1 MASVGFTRN
10 GVELKAERRKPSGE
24 KHCDREPSITHRS
37 ACALPLPRIQRHWSL
52 CRRGQDTITTK
63 SDARHSWFLNLV
75 FTNRDGKAVFVGV
88 VFRFH
93 EVHVNSK
100 PCFCTACI
108 LSLSF
113 RRRVQAVLDTELL
126 RFIMRV
132 GIDESSNFQ
141 FAQ

>member
-1 MASVGFTRN
+1 VY
-10 GVELKAERRKPSGE
+10 
-24 KHCDREPSITHRS
+24 
-37 ACALPLPRIQRHWSL
+37 
-52 CRRGQDTITTK
+52 
-63 SDARHSWFLNLV
+63 
-75 FTNRDGKAVFVGV
+75 VGV

-93 EVHVNSK
+93 EVHVNSE
-100 PCFCTACI
+100 PSFCTACI